1 MRPERGFAITIS
13 GRLTLQKQYESGVSH
28 HKAGRLAEA
37 EKIYRQILAAKPNHA
52 DALHLLGVVT
62 GQAGQL
68 DAAVTLIRQAIAVS
82 PTNAAYYGSLG
93 NALQDRWQPDDA
105 IGAFRTAIRLRP
117 AFAEAY
123 NNLGNVLRDT
133 GQLDEAIASVREA
146 IRLSPEKTA
155 AHSNLLANLH
165 YDPREDAETIYE
177 EHRRW
182 NERHAEPLKKFIQ
195 PHVNNRDPSRRLR
208 VGYVSADFYRH
219 PVGLFMAPLLTHHD
233 PRRVEVFCY
242 SDVRVPDENTARLRQ
257 SAHVWRNAAGMADA
271 QLAHGIRADQ
281 IDILV
286 DLSLHSAGNR
296 LLAFARKPAPVQ
308 VTWLG
313 YPGTTGLTSIDYRLT
328 DPFLDPPET
337 DQFYSEKSVRLPH
350 TFWCYE
356 SMHPELQ
363 VSGLPAIKNGYVTF
377 GCFNKFAKVTPASLK
392 LWASLLSAIP
402 RSRFVIHSPPGEA
415 RARVIERFSESG
427 IEPNRIEFVDK
438 KPLVDYLTQF
448 NRVDVALDPFP
459 YSGGTSTCDALWM
472 GVPTVTLRGRTA
484 VGRGSVSILSN
495 VGLTDWIAETP
506 EQYVSIAVNMAVNL
520 QRLAELRAGLRKRM
534 EQSPVMNAVQFA
546 GEMEVAYRG
555 MWENW
560 CLRGE

>member
-1 MRPERGFAITIS
+1 MRRERGFAITIS
-13 GRLTLQKQYESGVSH
+13 GRMTLQKQYESGVLH
-28 HKAGRLAEA
+28 HKAGRLVEA
-37 EKIYRQILAAKPNHA
+37 EKIYRQILAAQPNHA
-52 DALHLLGVVT
+52 DALHLLGVVA

-68 DAAVTLIRQAIAVS
+68 DEAVTLIRQAIAVCA
-82 PTNAAYYGSLG
+82 TNAAYYGSLG

-117 AFAEAY
+117 TFAEAY

-133 GQLDEAIASVREA
+133 GQLEEAIASVREA

-177 EHRRW
+177 ESRRW

-208 VGYVSADFYRH
+208 VGYVSADFCRH
-219 PVGLFMAPLLTHHD
+219 PVGLFMVPLLTHHD

-242 SDVRVPDENTARLRQ
+242 SDVMVPDENTARLRQ
-257 SAHVWRNAAGMADA
+257 LAHVWRNTAGMADA

-328 DPFLDPPET
+328 DPFLDPPVT

-363 VSGLPAIKNGYVTF
+363 VSGLPAIKNEYVTF

-392 LWASLLSAIP
+392 LWARLLSAIP
-402 RSRFVIHSPPGEA
+402 RSRFVIHSPPGDA

-438 KPLVDYLTQF
+438 KPLVDYFTQF
-448 NRVDVALDPFP
+448 NRIDLALDPFP
-459 YSGGTSTCDALWM
+459 CSGGTSTCDALWM

-495 VGLTDWIAETP
+495 LGLTDWIAETP

-520 QRLAELRAGLRKRM
+520 QGLAELRTGLRKRM
-534 EQSPVMNAVQFA
+534 EQSPVMNAAQFA

-560 CLRGE
+560 CLTGE